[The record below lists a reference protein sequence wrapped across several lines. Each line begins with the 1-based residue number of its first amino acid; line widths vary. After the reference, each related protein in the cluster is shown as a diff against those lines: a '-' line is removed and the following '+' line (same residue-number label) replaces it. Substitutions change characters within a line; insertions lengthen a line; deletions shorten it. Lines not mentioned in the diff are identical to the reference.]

1 MSLFRNESLTMEKR
15 LITKISNLKLKPFT
29 RYGKPIPKLS
39 WCPINY
45 NKKNGYGSYIL
56 KFKPGGKSLKH
67 KHLGLEEFLVLKGS
81 LKDSDNTIFKTGDFV
96 TFKPRSSHFS
106 SSSKGC
112 LLLVFT
118 RGKNKI
124 VK

>member
-1 MSLFRNESLTMEKR
+1 MSLFRNESLKMEKR

-39 WCPINY
+39 WYPINY
-45 NKKNGYGSYIL
+45 NKKNSYGSYIL
-56 KFKPGGKSLKH
+56 KFKPGGKSFKH

-81 LKDSDNTIFKTGDFV
+81 LRDSDNTIFKTGDFV
-96 TFKPRSSHFS
+96 TFKPGSSHFS
-106 SSSKGC
+106 SSNKGC

-124 VK
+124 IK